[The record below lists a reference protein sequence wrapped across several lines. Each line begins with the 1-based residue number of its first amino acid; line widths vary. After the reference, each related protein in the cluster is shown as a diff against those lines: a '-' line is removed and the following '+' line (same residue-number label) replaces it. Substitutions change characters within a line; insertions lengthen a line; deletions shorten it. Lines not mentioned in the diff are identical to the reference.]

1 MKKFFNKYFWTLLIV
16 LSALG
21 LAGSA
26 AYFSISGLSK
36 LFGGSA
42 LQVIIMASFIEFA
55 KISVTA
61 ALHRHWKSMKSFG
74 SSILKYLLILMV
86 VIVMGITSSGI
97 YGFLADAYSKTSIE
111 LDKMKGQIELVEK
124 KQEQKKSIISGINET
139 KEMKSN
145 RIKSLIDIRGQQEI
159 RLDSLRNKGW
169 RSSMKSAENSITSS
183 NEEIVKL
190 GIEIDTL
197 IAQSNRVSAE
207 IGLMDI
213 EKLDLQ
219 HSDVATEIGPLKYMS
234 TVLDKPMDSVINWFI
249 LALIFVFD
257 PLAVLLIIFASS
269 IYDTNE
275 VDANPKK
282 DIDALEDYRADI
294 EDEEYEDEEGDEEII
309 EELEDEPIEEPA
321 DDEEIIE
328 EPVEEL
334 VEEPIEIQEEV
345 VSENS
350 YQRKIVNAINNVE
363 SIEDIVDFSY
373 DIPEEKEDEVVE
385 YVENENGDFKKNEEP
400 IESIA
405 TLIKGID
412 SNPIYLQL
420 LDILFI
426 DGERVVGDII
436 PPYKMLIQNIVDK
449 GIICS
454 DKEVKNFLTIC
465 NLLDITNMSDKDNVK
480 ITKNYSIS
488 KGIISLVSK

>member
-1 MKKFFNKYFWTLLIV
+1 MKKFFNKHFWTLLIV

-42 LQVIIMASFIEFA
+42 LQVIIMASFFEFA

-61 ALHRHWKSMKSFG
+61 ALHRHWKSMKSLG

-124 KQEQKKSIISGINET
+124 KQEQKKSVIDGINET

-169 RSSMKSAENSITSS
+169 RSSMKSAENSITAS

-269 IYDTNE
+269 IYDTND
-275 VDANPKK
+275 VDSNPKK

-309 EELEDEPIEEPA
+309 EELEDEPIEELD

-328 EPVEEL
+328 VQEEEL
-334 VEEPIEIQEEV
+334 VEVQEEII
-345 VSENS
+345 SENN

-420 LDILFI
+420 LDILFL
-426 DGERVVGDII
+426 DGERVVGDTI

>member
-1 MKKFFNKYFWTLLIV
+1 MKKIFNKYFWTLLII
-16 LSALG
+16 LAALG

-42 LQVIIMASFIEFA
+42 LQIIIMASFIEFA

-61 ALHRHWKSMKSFG
+61 ALHRHWKSMNSFG
-74 SSILKYLLILMV
+74 SSILKYLLIFMV

-111 LDKMKGQIELVEK
+111 LDKIDGQIELTEK
-124 KQEQKKSIISGINET
+124 KQEQKKSVIVGINET
-139 KEMKSN
+139 KEMKST

-169 RSSMKSAENSITSS
+169 RTSMKGAENSITVS
-183 NEEIVKL
+183 NEEIAKL

-197 IAQSNRVSAE
+197 IAQSNRISAE

-234 TVLDKPMDSVINWFI
+234 TVLDKPMDDVINWFI

-269 IYDTNE
+269 IYDANNIVSEKDIDVLEDFRANLDDDIDDIDVVNDGINDGVSDGDTKDNE
-275 VDANPKK
+275 VD
-282 DIDALEDYRADI
+282 
-294 EDEEYEDEEGDEEII
+294 I
-309 EELEDEPIEEPA
+309 EEVSKIEEN
-321 DDEEIIE
+321 EIEMSHKDTDMI
-328 EPVEEL
+328 P
-334 VEEPIEIQEEV
+334 
-345 VSENS
+345 ENS
-350 YQRKIVNAINNVE
+350 YQKVINAINNVD
-363 SIEDIVDFSY
+363 EDFTDLSY
-373 DIPEEKEDEVVE
+373 DIPEKKEGEVVE
-385 YVENENGDFKKNEEP
+385 YVENENGDFKKSEEP
-400 IESIA
+400 LENIA

-420 LDILFI
+420 LDVLFL
-426 DGERVVGDII
+426 DGKVVVGDII
-436 PPYKMLIQNIVDK
+436 PTYKTLIQSIADRGIVCK
-449 GIICS
+449 
-454 DKEVKNFLTIC
+454 DKEIKNFLTIC

-480 ITKNYSIS
+480 IIKSYPIS